1 MSKKGKKITLKI
13 KYIRRNTCYLSL
25 LILSSIH
32 PYVLIGIGSIHIPT
46 TLFDA
51 LNKIEWKNTMKEE
64 IKAVIKNE
72 TRRWWNYLER
82 KNLWGINYNYCQVQ
96 SRWVTKEYTQKF

>member
-1 MSKKGKKITLKI
+1 MKRRAYLLNKNRLEHTFQLWRRNVNKYMSKKGKKITLKI

-51 LNKIEWKNTMKEE
+51 LNKIE
-64 IKAVIKNE
+64 
-72 TRRWWNYLER
+72 
-82 KNLWGINYNYCQVQ
+82 
-96 SRWVTKEYTQKF
+96 